1 MTARVFLA
9 GASGVLGRRVVP
21 ALLNAGRSV
30 TANVRDD
37 AARRRAE
44 EAGATTCTV
53 DLFDAD
59 AVVTA
64 TAGHDVVVNIATSI
78 PTGMA
83 AARPSNWAMNDRLRA
98 EASANLAAGAL
109 AHGASYVGESIT
121 FPYVDSAERWIDED
135 TERTHVGGFESTLPA
150 EEAAARVAAAGFGG
164 VTLRFAM
171 FNANDSAHT
180 QQLIAFAKRG
190 VLGLPGQRD
199 GFTSFIDLDDAARAV
214 VAALDVASGVYNV
227 AEPNPTKRARHA
239 EALALVF
246 GRRRVRS
253 VPAVVTRMAGDS
265 LAPLARSQRVSSQR
279 LSDASAWEP
288 RVDVVRA
295 WPNMS

>member
-1 MTARVFLA
+1 
-9 GASGVLGRRVVP
+9 
-21 ALLNAGRSV
+21 LLNAGHVV

-37 AARRRAE
+37 IARRRAE
-44 EAGATTCTV
+44 ESGAATCTV

-83 AARPSNWAMNDRLRA
+83 AARRSNWAMNDRLRT

-109 AHGASYVGESIT
+109 AHGARYIGESIT
-121 FPYVDSAERWIDED
+121 FPYVDSADRLIDED
-135 TERTHVGGFESTLPA
+135 TERSYVGSLESTLPA
-150 EEAAARVAAAGFGG
+150 EQAAARVAAAGFGG

-180 QQLIAFAKRG
+180 RQLMAVAKRG
-190 VLGLPGQRD
+190 VLGLPGERD
-199 GFTSFIDLDDAARAV
+199 GCTSFVDLDDAARAV

-227 AEPNPTKRARHA
+227 AEPNPTTRARHA
-239 EALALVF
+239 EALARVV

-253 VPAVVTRMAGDS
+253 IPASVTRMAGDS
-265 LAPLARSQRVSSQR
+265 LAPLARSQRVSSRR
-279 LSDASAWEP
+279 LSDASTWEP

-295 WPNMS
+295 WPDVS